1 MSKMTK
7 KTILYF
13 ILIVLPALIFA
24 QDDWEIKKEND
35 DITVYTRPS
44 QTNDFD
50 EYKATTTVD
59 FSMSAFLNVMWDV
72 EAYPTWIPNMKYSKL
87 LDKKDDT
94 VQIYYSSLKV
104 PFPYEN
110 RDVVYYNKF
119 VMDSAKQHLTI
130 HIKALPD
137 YIEKKDGLVRMPSGN
152 GKWEVQSKG
161 DGKLEVSL
169 QMLVD
174 PGGNIPAWLVNHFI
188 ANSPY
193 QTLKN
198 LKSFGKKEKYQ
209 N

>member
-1 MSKMTK
+1 MSKMINVTS
-7 KTILYF
+7 ICL
-13 ILIVLPALIFA
+13 ILILFPVLVFS
-24 QDDWEIKKEND
+24 QDNWKIKKEKD

-50 EYKATTTVD
+50 EFKATTTFD
-59 FSMSAFLNVMWDV
+59 FSMAAFLNVMWDV
-72 EAYPTWIPNMKYSKL
+72 EAYPAWTPDMKHSKL

-94 VQIYYSSLKV
+94 VQIYYSDLKV

-152 GKWEVQSKG
+152 GKWEVQSKE

-174 PGGNIPAWLVNHFI
+174 PGGNIPAWLVNQFI
-188 ANSPY
+188 ADSPY